1 MLHLPVTELPRQAE
15 MTAGWSPAQQRPGPA
30 SLLAFCRPK
39 QTMPEIMT
47 IVVLLVTIR
56 VLLKGKHIYWPT
68 CRIVLFTWSFYATLT
83 GN

>member
-47 IVVLLVTIR
+47 IVV
-56 VLLKGKHIYWPT
+56 
-68 CRIVLFTWSFYATLT
+68 
-83 GN
+83 

>member
-39 QTMPEIMT
+39 QTMPEIN
-47 IVVLLVTIR
+47 V
-56 VLLKGKHIYWPT
+56 
-68 CRIVLFTWSFYATLT
+68 FSFQQYSDCYK
-83 GN
+83 

>member
-39 QTMPEIMT
+39 QTMPEISN
-47 IVVLLVTIR
+47 IQDNCCVTF
-56 VLLKGKHIYWPT
+56 V
-68 CRIVLFTWSFYATLT
+68 
-83 GN
+83 